1 MHIRKFDFDYS
12 RRQFLDKTA
21 RGIGTLGVLAPLW
34 SVAASNGDISKA
46 YPDELMSIDM
56 YTKGKIKTGDYI
68 DASNVDIVQDLLDPI
83 QYTNLKEQGRRIKI
97 VPTTLDITEMYN
109 QDHLEATLRNK
120 GRAKWDDT
128 GNLVAD
134 TGENWLGG
142 VPFPEPGDAKEALA
156 NITMSWGRHN
166 FSIYAIPEISLRP
179 DGSIGYDREFIWAEL
194 QVQARADGKIFQD
207 QAELLRLQSIWFTR
221 PNDTKGSSFL
231 SVWYYDQRKF
241 PDLYGYFPAFKRVRQ
256 FPTNQRFEPVV
267 PGMTF
272 FLSDA
277 WSSGDPMLT
286 WGDYK
291 MITRKPHLAP
301 MSENWQGDSPN
312 WDKKVHGGGKDL
324 TFYETNF
331 QLVPE
336 CVVIETKPTGY
347 PRAPVGVKRVW
358 IDARNNMYNSS
369 VTFDRQGKVW
379 KSFETGSGR
388 QQKGSHVHKNR
399 DGTPAWSWDY
409 CHVHD
414 IQSNRMTRIHHAQAS
429 PAGYKSEYDP
439 DYDFYNKFLT
449 TSAMAR
455 LGT

>member
-1 MHIRKFDFDYS
+1 MRIRKYDFDFS
-12 RRQFLDKTA
+12 RRAFLDKTA
-21 RGIGTLGVLAPLW
+21 RGVGGLGVLSSMWAA
-34 SVAASNGDISKA
+34 AASNGEISKA

-56 YTKGKIKTGDYI
+56 YTKGQIKTGDYV
-68 DASNVDIVQDLLDPI
+68 DASNVDTVKDLLDPI
-83 QYTNLKEQGRRIKI
+83 QYKNLKEQGRRIKI
-97 VPTTLDITEMYN
+97 VPTTTDITQMFN
-109 QDHLEATLRNK
+109 QDHLEASLRNK
-120 GRAKWDDT
+120 GRAKWAPD
-128 GNLVAD
+128 GNLVTD

-142 VPFPEPGDAKEALA
+142 VPFMEPNSAKEALA

-166 FSIYAIPEISLRP
+166 FSLYAIPEVSLAP
-179 DGSIGYDREFIWAEL
+179 DGTIGYDREFMWAEL
-194 QVQARADGKIFQD
+194 QCQARADGKVFQD
-207 QAELLRLQSIWFTR
+207 RKELLRLQTIWFTR
-221 PNDTKGSSFL
+221 PNDVKGSSFL

-291 MITRKPHLAP
+291 MIERKPHLAP
-301 MSENWQGDSPN
+301 VSDNWQGDAPN
-312 WDKKVHGGGKDL
+312 WDKKVHGGGHDK

-336 CVVIETKPTGY
+336 CVVFETKPTGY
-347 PRAPVGVKRVW
+347 PRAPVGKKRVW
-358 IDARNNMYNSS
+358 IDTRNNMYNSS
-369 VTFDRQGKVW
+369 VTYDRRGEVW

-388 QQKGSHVHKNR
+388 QQKGSFVNKNA

-429 PAGYKSEYDP
+429 PSGYKSEYDP
-439 DYDFYNKFLT
+439 NYDFYNKYLT
-449 TSAMAR
+449 NSAIAR
-455 LGT
+455 LGK